1 LCFIGRSSQEQYG
14 DENVAAEVLENMIE
28 WLRKRSVAVRVLI
41 YAVAAML
48 VLAVAAG
55 VGATA
60 ALMLQGDLSSPAKE
74 EPQPAGEQGNAPQRQ
89 GAANDRSQQKEAGAG
104 QKEDASQ
111 QAEDEYTNKVGNIQ
125 STSVETFL
133 DTHERLLRYDALTAD
148 DVEEMQANQAA
159 LKALTDQ
166 VDGLDPPQKYRE
178 QYEVFRSAINEL
190 YEATKLAYT
199 FAADPTAATQ
209 SGFEEYDHHVNQAA
223 TYLKKSN
230 EMLGRDYKMIKGVQR
245 SSPFS

>member
-1 LCFIGRSSQEQYG
+1 
-14 DENVAAEVLENMIE
+14 MIE
-28 WLRKRSVAVRVLI
+28 WLRKRSVPVRVVM

-48 VLAVAAG
+48 AFAVAAG

-60 ALMLQGDLSSPAKE
+60 ALMLRGDLSLPTRE

-89 GAANDRSQQKEAGAG
+89 GAANDRSQQKEAGTG

-111 QAEDEYTNKVGNIQ
+111 QAEAEYTSKVGDIQ
-125 STSVETFL
+125 SKSVETFL
-133 DTHERLLRYDALTAD
+133 DSHNRLLHYDALTAD

-159 LKALTDQ
+159 LQGYTDQ
-166 VDGLDPPQKYRE
+166 VDGLNPPQKYRE

-190 YEATKLAYT
+190 YEATKLAYKL
-199 FAADPTAATQ
+199 AADPTAATQ
-209 SGFEEYDHHVNQAA
+209 SGFDEYDHHVNQAA

-230 EMLGRDYKMIKGVQR
+230 EMVGRDYKTIKGVQR

>member
-1 LCFIGRSSQEQYG
+1 
-14 DENVAAEVLENMIE
+14 M
-28 WLRKRSVAVRVLI
+28 

-60 ALMLQGDLSSPAKE
+60 ALMLQGDLSSPVKE

-89 GAANDRSQQKEAGAG
+89 GAAKDRSQQKEAGTG

-111 QAEDEYTNKVGNIQ
+111 QDEAEYTSKIGDIQ
-125 STSVETFL
+125 SKSVETFL
-133 DTHERLLRYDALTAD
+133 DTHEKLLRYDALTAD
-148 DVEEMQANQAA
+148 DVEEMQANQTA
-159 LKALTDQ
+159 LKTFTDQ
-166 VDGLDPPQKYRE
+166 VDGLDPPQTYRE

-190 YEATKLAYT
+190 YEATRQAYT

-209 SGFEEYDHHVNQAA
+209 SGFDEYDHHANQAA
-223 TYLKKSN
+223 AYLKKSN
-230 EMLGRDYKMIKGVQR
+230 EMLGRNYKTIKGVQR